1 MKAPENEE
9 NEKKRGGLFYGLKN
23 YLKKSIRLNK
33 YHPK

>member
-1 MKAPENEE
+1 MKAPV
-9 NEKKRGGLFYGLKN
+9 NEKNGQKRGGLFNELKN